1 MNFVTYNL
9 LLLAASFPALIVFSV
24 GVMGLLSPLS
34 TFSRSER
41 FPKAILLLFT
51 GLAGLYQIYFWGL
64 WSAFVVALTYKYTL
78 RQEVTWDWIYFV
90 CGFMWCTALIGWL
103 SYKERQSSE
112 SLKET
117 RGILSGTYMYS
128 SVAALAYIVFAIWPN
143 LMLVPFGWALELMG
157 LTEYFAADLFVV
169 VCPQPLPEFTLGPHS
184 NPNNAEVQRLCDCI
198 WSNLNSMEKDI
209 AGAISSGRADGVSEL
224 NLRAFS
230 SRFGSVV
237 ERCGGM
243 DL

>member
-1 MNFVTYNL
+1 
-9 LLLAASFPALIVFSV
+9 
-24 GVMGLLSPLS
+24 MGLLSPLS
-34 TFSRSER
+34 LLSKSEGFR
-41 FPKAILLLFT
+41 KAIVLPIS
-51 GLAGLYQIYFWGL
+51 GLAGLYQIYFWAL
-64 WSAFVVALTYKYTL
+64 WSAFVVALTYKYTI
-78 RQEVTWDWIYFV
+78 RPEVTWDWLFFV
-90 CGFMWCTALIGWL
+90 SGFMWSLAPVGWL
-103 SYKERQSSE
+103 SFKEQQSSE

-117 RGILSGTYMYS
+117 RGIVSGTFMYS
-128 SVAALAYIVFAIWPN
+128 TIAALAYIVFAIWPY

-157 LTEYFAADLFVV
+157 LTKYFAADLFVV

-209 AGAISSGRADGVSEL
+209 ARAISSGRADEVSEL
-224 NLRAFS
+224 NLHAFS
-230 SRFGSVV
+230 KRFGSVV